1 MNNFGAYRFIS
12 ISNLISFVIGFISSK
27 LISLKKI
34 NNMKKFHKT
43 QITVLETLNKEIGY
57 HQCNLDKLKEAKNLI
72 STKSIFK
79 RKEKALE
86 LKDVISKIHEE
97 ETIIRETVK
106 HLNSIKS
113 CKNQKA
119 LQGLEK
125 MLKDRFPTL

>member
-1 MNNFGAYRFIS
+1 
-12 ISNLISFVIGFISSK
+12 
-27 LISLKKI
+27 
-34 NNMKKFHKT
+34 MKKFHKT

-97 ETIIRETVK
+97 ETIIRETEK

-113 CKNQKA
+113 CKNLKE
-119 LQGLEK
+119 LQELEK
-125 MLKDRFPTL
+125 MLKERVSNFITYTFL